1 MILNNKSYFFSKLVD
16 DHTYTFLN
24 ISKRFIYKLNKKYL
38 FLGYLLILNYI
49 IQYLWFAKSFSI

>member
-49 IQYLWFAKSFSI
+49 IQYL